1 MTAPRTV
8 RIERALP
15 GPIERVWAYL
25 TEPDKRGAWLAG
37 GPIELKE
44 GGKVR
49 LEFMHTNLTPEPFP
63 ERFKQFEHG
72 DTLDGTVV
80 RCEPPR
86 LLSYTWGVRPGSS
99 VVTFELTETGGGVKL
114 VLTHSQLPSRDELLS
129 VSSLWHTHLGLLGDH
144 LRGVRPRPFWSEFA
158 KVEPL
163 YAALLPAE

>member
-1 MTAPRTV
+1 MMNDLGVMTAPRTV

-63 ERFKQFEHG
+63 
-72 DTLDGTVV
+72 
-80 RCEPPR
+80 
-86 LLSYTWGVRPGSS
+86 SGSS
-99 VVTFELTETGGGVKL
+99 NSSTATRWTGQSSGA
-114 VLTHSQLPSRDELLS
+114 SR
-129 VSSLWHTHLGLLGDH
+129 
-144 LRGVRPRPFWSEFA
+144 RGS
-158 KVEPL
+158 
-163 YAALLPAE
+163 